1 MAMNAAV
8 QDEATAFAHEGDD
21 PQSFMHLL
29 EQGAPWQ
36 PGRLRYHHGY
46 ELHLITAPHECA
58 YIGDEVHRFAPGSVV
73 LIGPRLPHNLVFT
86 RAQGNSA
93 AAAMHGSLLLRFSDE
108 PMRRGME
115 FFPELR
121 KAHALLERARRGV
134 AFAGLG
140 ELVAKRFQ
148 GVKAQGGLARLSEFA
163 ALLHE
168 LTQSTDY
175 RTLSSQPCRTPACGT
190 SASSAHIYRTLDHI
204 QSNYTDALT
213 LMDVSAFAHLTPSA
227 FSRQFRKVTGRTFT
241 EFLVGLR
248 VAEAG
253 RLLLCTRKQVS
264 SICYEVG
271 FNNISNFNRHFRRLK
286 KMTPGQY
293 RAHAELE

>member
-8 QDEATAFAHEGDD
+8 QDDPTAFLHEGDD
-21 PQSFMHLL
+21 PHSFMHLL

-36 PGRLRYHHGY
+36 PGQLRYHHGY

-73 LIGPRLPHNLVFT
+73 LIGPSLPHNLAFM
-86 RAQGNSA
+86 RAQGNGA
-93 AAAMHGSLLLRFSDE
+93 AGAVHGSLLLRFSDE

-134 AFAGLG
+134 AFTGLG
-140 ELVAKRFQ
+140 ELVARRFQ

-175 RTLSSQPCRTPACGT
+175 RTLSSQPSRTSAAG
-190 SASSAHIYRTLDHI
+190 ASSAHIYRALDHI
-204 QSNYTDALT
+204 QSNYTQALT
-213 LMDVSAFAHLTPSA
+213 LAEVSAFARVTPSA
-227 FSRQFRKVTGRTFT
+227 FSRHFRKVTGRTFS

-286 KMTPGQY
+286 GMTPGRY
-293 RAHAELE
+293 RARANSG